1 MYTAARGARCLNSPD
16 VIAAPSPLPLY
27 YKVSSVL
34 RSRIIDG
41 TYAEGEQIPTED
53 LLTLEFKVSKA
64 TVRQAVGELVHSGLV
79 QRKQGKGT
87 FVLPSVV
94 HRVRQRYTGSRADL
108 ITETLGTSVRD
119 VAISHEAALPPR
131 IARMLELDAPF
142 GTIVRRTREM
152 EGQVYCYTVNYLP
165 SAHGRRLSRAKLL
178 RRTLTGILRS
188 SGVEPGKS
196 TSWIRADVVD
206 PAVSETLEM
215 PFGAPALA
223 VERLIQ
229 DPSGRPIEFVQAWY
243 RSDIYQYT
251 IEVDHQ
257 H

>member
-1 MYTAARGARCLNSPD
+1 LNAAD

-64 TVRQAVGELVHSGLV
+64 TVRQAVGELVQSGLV

-87 FVLPSVV
+87 FVVPSVV

-108 ITETLGTSVRD
+108 VTETLGTRVRD
-119 VAISHEAALPPR
+119 VTVSHQAALPPR
-131 IARMLELDAPF
+131 VAHMLELEAPS
-142 GTIVRRTREM
+142 GTVVRRTREM
-152 EGQVYCYTVNYLP
+152 ESQVYCYTVNYLP

-178 RRTLTGILRS
+178 RQTLTGILRS
-188 SGVEPGKS
+188 NGVELGKS
-196 TSWIRADVVD
+196 TTWIRADVVD
-206 PAVSETLEM
+206 PLVCDMLEL
-215 PFGAPALA
+215 PFGAPVLA

-229 DPSGRPIEFVQAWY
+229 DTDRCPIEFVQSWY

-251 IEVDHQ
+251 VEVDHR
-257 H
+257 

>member
-1 MYTAARGARCLNSPD
+1 LNGPD
-16 VIAAPSPLPLY
+16 VIAAASPLPLY
-27 YKVSSVL
+27 YKVSTVL

-64 TVRQAVGELVHSGLV
+64 TVRQAVLELVQSGLV

-94 HRVRQRYTGSRADL
+94 HHVRQRYTGSRADL

-119 VAISHEAALPPR
+119 VTVAQQAALPPR
-131 IARMLELDAPF
+131 IAHMLELASPI
-142 GTIVRRTREM
+142 GTVVHRTREL

-165 SAHGRRLSRAKLL
+165 STHGRRLSRTKLL
-178 RRTLTGILRS
+178 RQTLTGILRS
-188 SGVEPGKS
+188 SGVELGRS

-206 PAVSETLEM
+206 PSVSDALEI
-215 PFGAPALA
+215 PFGAPVLA

-229 DPSGRPIEFVQAWY
+229 DPAGRPIEVVQSWY

-251 IEVDHQ
+251 VEIDHQ
-257 H
+257 L